1 MALRNYLHPVGIELE
16 TLKGSTPKLKPI
28 TIRPTPKD
36 SSGGAGGE
44 DDDNDSQG
52 GVGIL
57 HKNLTSSSS
66 AIQGLLRKLGAGLDD
81 LLPSSAMG
89 LASSSHQSGR
99 LKKIL
104 AGLRANVLLELLNHK
119 NNLDIMLLAAWAL
132 THLVDVFPS
141 SCVAILHYGAI
152 SCFVALLLTI
162 EYMELAEQALKKIS
176 QVYPSAYLRAGTLMV
191 MLSYLDFVSA
201 RVQRVA
207 LKTAAHMCKKLP
219 SDASDLVLPMYF
231 FRLENERI
239 LVSSLNLL
247 NPLKSFTSPVPALPR
262 RIPENVNPR
271 LRTSCCPRC
280 KEKYDLELVW
290 FYLINGIE
298 NDLYCV
304 QEKKSYYF
312 LMSLQIKDQGKFD
325 LDNLQ
330 RDSNEIANELCRL
343 KEGKEK
349 VNRYVHLLNSTL
361 TTTERT
367 ACWILENYHKEDRV
381 EIPKVLRLYM
391 SWKTF
396 IPFQEMSIDLSLED
410 VKHVALHYGFVFE
423 KESTI
428 ETTYTA
434 NSRSM
439 LQERPVDGSSI
450 ITVCSSLRGQN
461 DPLLCQSIRGLH
473 YVVDNMLIELLVYQ
487 LANLA
492 PAPQQ
497 QGGDSAAARIRDFI
511 WMNPPKF
518 YGSKSNEDP

>member
-1 MALRNYLHPVGIELE
+1 MALRNYLHPV
-16 TLKGSTPKLKPI
+16 
-28 TIRPTPKD
+28 D

-162 EYMELAEQALKKIS
+162 EYMELAEQSLQALKKIS

-343 KEGKEK
+343 KE
-349 VNRYVHLLNSTL
+349 
-361 TTTERT
+361 
-367 ACWILENYHKEDRV
+367 
-381 EIPKVLRLYM
+381 
-391 SWKTF
+391 
-396 IPFQEMSIDLSLED
+396 EMSIDLSLED

-439 LQERPVDGSSI
+439 LQVQVFSSRFDSD
-450 ITVCSSLRGQN
+450 SS
-461 DPLLCQSIRGLH
+461 
-473 YVVDNMLIELLVYQ
+473 NMLFYILYCAFLALAQAVTANIQ
-487 LANLA
+487 ANLA